1 MKSKYLNLIVIVL
14 VLIFLLS
21 AIPAVLGKSRKSY
34 LIDFIYSNEIE
45 GFGFSNSNDN
55 GETVSYEATAYALQI
70 LDSSG
75 KNPHDASLLKD
86 NLKENITE
94 IFNEED
100 FIYDLYFLL
109 KSLEVLFNEEDSIDA
124 DLKERIHEYI
134 NQTEQSGGGFS
145 ISNTSTSVSLSSTY
159 FVIQIYS
166 LINESVTIHKN
177 VTLHKNWVLSCSNI
191 DGGYG
196 GNSSLSSTLL
206 STYYAA
212 SILTDLG
219 FSLDDLINV
228 SQTLD
233 YFKSFY
239 VNNTGDINNYG
250 GYLPDDLAIF
260 ALLSSTFYCV
270 NKINLT
276 EPQDLNKGPT
286 VNWVIDHQNFIDGG
300 FVDTTYGDE
309 QKFSSIVSSYFA
321 FEILKTFNSLSVLN
335 KDVWMVEFNYWI
347 LIAVLGSI
355 GFTIFL
361 IYVIW
366 RKRRV

>member
-45 GFGFSNSNDN
+45 GFGFSNSKDN

-75 KNPHDASLLKD
+75 RNPHDASLLKD

-100 FIYDLYFLL
+100 FIYNVYFLL
-109 KSLEVLFNEEDSIDA
+109 KSLEILEDSTDA
-124 DLKERIHEYI
+124 DLKDRIYEYI
-134 NQTEQSGGGFS
+134 NQTEQDGGGFS

-166 LINESVTIHKN
+166 LINESVNIHKD
-177 VTLHKNWVLSCSNI
+177 VTLHKNWVLSCNNT

-219 FSLDDLINV
+219 FSLDDLVNV
-228 SQTLD
+228 NQTLD

-239 VNNTGDINNYG
+239 VSDTGDKDNYG
-250 GYLPDDLAIF
+250 GYLPDDFAIF

-270 NKINLT
+270 NKIDLI

-300 FVDTTYGDE
+300 FVDTTAGDE
-309 QKFSSIVSSYFA
+309 QKSSSIVSSYFA
-321 FEILKTFNSLSVLN
+321 FEILKTFKSLSVLN
-335 KDVWMVEFNYWI
+335 EDVWMVEFNYWI

>member
-34 LIDFIYSNEIE
+34 LIDFVYSNEIE
-45 GFGFSNSNDN
+45 GYGFSNSKDN
-55 GETVSYEATAYALQI
+55 GETLSFEATAYALQI

-75 KNPHDASLLKD
+75 RNPHDASLLKE

-94 IFNEED
+94 ILNEEVL
-100 FIYDLYFLL
+100 IYDLYFLL
-109 KSLEVLFNEEDSIDA
+109 KSLEILEEEVSIDTA
-124 DLKERIHEYI
+124 LKNRIFEYL
-134 NQTEQSGGGFS
+134 NQTEQVGGGFS

-166 LINESVTIHKN
+166 LINESVTIHKDI
-177 VTLHKNWVLSCSNI
+177 TLHKNWVLSCNNT

-219 FSLDDLINV
+219 FSLVDDLVNV

-270 NKINLT
+270 NKIDLI

-286 VNWVIDHQNFIDGG
+286 VNWVIDHQNLIDGG

-309 QKFSSIVSSYFA
+309 EKFSSIVSSYFA
-321 FEILKTFNSLSVLN
+321 FEILNIFNSLSVLN
-335 KDVWMVEFNYWI
+335 EDVWMVEFNYWI

>member
-14 VLIFLLS
+14 VFIFLLS
-21 AIPAVLGKSRKSY
+21 AIPAVLGKTRKSY

-45 GFGFSNSNDN
+45 GFGFSNSKDNDK
-55 GETVSYEATAYALQI
+55 TVSYEATAYALQI

-75 KNPHDASLLKD
+75 KNPHDASLLTE
-86 NLKENITE
+86 NLKENLTE
-94 IFNEED
+94 IFNEEH
-100 FIYDLYFLL
+100 FIYNLYFLL
-109 KSLEVLFNEEDSIDA
+109 KSLEILEGEVSIDA
-124 DLKERIHEYI
+124 DLKDKISEYL
-134 NQTEQSGGGFS
+134 NQTEQVGGGFS
-145 ISNTSTSVSLSSTY
+145 ISNTSTSASLSTTY
-159 FVIQIYS
+159 FVIQSFS
-166 LINESVTIHKN
+166 LINESVDIHKN

-206 STYYAA
+206 STYYAV
-212 SILTDLG
+212 SILTKLG
-219 FSLDDLINV
+219 FSVDDLVDVN
-228 SQTLD
+228 QTLD

-239 VNNTGDINNYG
+239 VSDTVDLDNYG
-250 GYLPDDLAIF
+250 GYLPDNLAIY

-270 NKINLT
+270 NKIDSID
-276 EPQDLNKGPT
+276 PQDLNKGPT

-300 FVDTTYGDE
+300 FVDTTTGDE
-309 QKFSSIVSSYFA
+309 QKSSSIVSSYFA
-321 FEILKTFNSLSVLN
+321 FEILNTFNSLSVLN

-355 GFTIFL
+355 GFAVFL

-366 RKRRV
+366 RKRRI

>member
-14 VLIFLLS
+14 ILIFLFS

-45 GFGFSNSNDN
+45 GFGFSNSKDN
-55 GETVSYEATAYALQI
+55 GDEVSFEATAYALQI

-75 KNPHDASLLKD
+75 KNPHDASLLKE

-100 FIYDLYFLL
+100 FIYNVYFLL
-109 KSLEVLFNEEDSIDA
+109 KSLEVLEEPIDE
-124 DLKERIHEYI
+124 DLKERIYEYI

-145 ISNTSTSVSLSSTY
+145 ISNISTSVSLSSTY
-159 FVIQIYS
+159 FVIQIHS
-166 LINESVTIHKN
+166 LIDESVYN
-177 VTLHKNWVLSCSNI
+177 ATLHKNWVLSCSNS

-206 STYYAA
+206 STYYAV
-212 SILTDLG
+212 SILTELG
-219 FSLDDLINV
+219 FSVDELVDVD
-228 SQTLD
+228 QTLD

-239 VNNTGDINNYG
+239 VNDTADLNNYG
-250 GYLPDDLAIF
+250 GYLPDKLAIF
-260 ALLSSTFYCV
+260 ASLSSTFYCV
-270 NKINLT
+270 DNINLI
-276 EPQDLNKGPT
+276 ESQDLNKGPT
-286 VNWVIDHQNFIDGG
+286 VDWVIDHQNFIDGG

-309 QKFSSIVSSYFA
+309 EKLSSIISSYFA
-321 FEILKTFNSLSVLN
+321 FEILKTFDSLSVLDN
-335 KDVWMVEFNYWI
+335 HVWMVEFNYWI
-347 LIAVLGSI
+347 LLALLGGI
-355 GFTIFL
+355 GLTIVL

-366 RKRRV
+366 RKRRI

>member
-14 VLIFLLS
+14 VFIFLLS
-21 AIPAVLGKSRKSY
+21 AIPAVLGKTRKSY

-75 KNPHDASLLKD
+75 RNPHEAVLLKE
-86 NLKENITE
+86 NLEANITE

-109 KSLEVLFNEEDSIDA
+109 KSIEILEEEVSIDA
-124 DLKERIHEYI
+124 DLKDRISEYL
-134 NQTEQSGGGFS
+134 NQTEQVGGGFS
-145 ISNTSTSVSLSSTY
+145 ISNTSTSASLSTTY
-159 FVIQIYS
+159 YVIQIFS

-177 VTLHKNWVLSCSNI
+177 VTEHKNWVLSCSNL

-212 SILTDLG
+212 SILIELG
-219 FSLDDLINV
+219 FSLNDLVAVN
-228 SQTLD
+228 QTLD
-233 YFKSFY
+233 YLKSFY
-239 VNNTGDINNYG
+239 VNDTGDIDNYG
-250 GYLPDDLAIF
+250 GYLPDDLAID
-260 ALLSSTFYCV
+260 ASLSSTFYCV
-270 NKINLT
+270 NKIDLIN
-276 EPQDLNKGPT
+276 PQELHKSPT
-286 VNWVIDHQNFIDGG
+286 VNWVIDHQNFVDGG
-300 FVDTTYGDE
+300 FVDTTAGDE
-309 QKFSSIVSSYFA
+309 QKLSSIVSSYFA

-335 KDVWMVEFNYWI
+335 KDAWMVEFNYWI

-355 GFTIFL
+355 GFAVFL

-366 RKRRV
+366 RKRRI

>member
-45 GFGFSNSNDN
+45 GFGFSNSKDN

-75 KNPHDASLLKD
+75 RNPHDASLLKE

-94 IFNEED
+94 IFNEEVL
-100 FIYDLYFLL
+100 IYNLYFLL
-109 KSLEVLFNEEDSIDA
+109 KSLEILEDSIDA
-124 DLKERIHEYI
+124 DLKDRISEYI
-134 NQTEQSGGGFS
+134 NQTEQIGGGFS

-166 LINESVTIHKN
+166 LINESVNIHKN
-177 VTLHKNWVLSCSNI
+177 VTLHKNWVLSCNNT

-196 GNSSLSSTLL
+196 GNSSLSSALL

-219 FSLDDLINV
+219 FSLDDLVNV
-228 SQTLD
+228 NQTLD

-239 VNNTGDINNYG
+239 VSDTGDKDNYG
-250 GYLPDDLAIF
+250 GYLPDDFAIF

-270 NKINLT
+270 NKIDLI

-300 FVDTTYGDE
+300 FVDTTAGDE
-309 QKFSSIVSSYFA
+309 QKSSSIVSSYFA
-321 FEILKTFNSLSVLN
+321 FEILKTFKSLSVLN
-335 KDVWMVEFNYWI
+335 EDVWMVEFNYWI